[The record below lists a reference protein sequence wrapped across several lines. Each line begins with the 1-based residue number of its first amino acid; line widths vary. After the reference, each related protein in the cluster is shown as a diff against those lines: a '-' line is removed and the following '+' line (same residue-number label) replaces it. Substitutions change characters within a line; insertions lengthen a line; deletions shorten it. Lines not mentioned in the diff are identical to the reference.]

1 MAEAELRRLRGVLDE
16 LARAVAADDGA
27 ALYLDD
33 GDGLLNLAVSTS
45 NSSGY
50 ANNLL
55 DRIRG
60 RAEGRGGKTLTISLP
75 QANGFMIL
83 ARKSGADFTQQDR
96 TVARLYARQLT
107 DKGAVA
113 GSPLVHS
120 GWTRQLEAI
129 QRIAARLT
137 RLASAEEVGA
147 AICSETAQ
155 VIDHDE
161 AHVLVLDASN
171 QLRSVAAAGSS
182 GAFVAPLPVS
192 GHAADA
198 IVRAARAGVP
208 VRAGSVTDLGP
219 ERPGTYS
226 MLIAPLHYESR
237 VSGLICLLALGSQR
251 FDDDDLR
258 LLRILSDQAAV
269 AMENSRLLFGRD
281 ELVQELAGLLEI
293 SQAAGGAADEV
304 QLAALLASRLR
315 DLTRTDASLVA
326 LWDVGSTELRVVCRD
341 GVGGPATIDAAE
353 SPARRSVL
361 RDGRPRII
369 HADSPDVGVE
379 ATQLREIGAQTLML
393 LPLNAGSRTIGMIEL
408 MARHAP
414 RYLSEAEL
422 HACEAMA
429 GLAATGVERVRAAEQ
444 LRNAADMD
452 LVTGVHNHRYLQ
464 ERLRQEVA
472 RSARSHSP
480 LAVMMLD
487 LDRFKPINDKH
498 GHADGD
504 RVLHNVG
511 ATIKSHIRG
520 SDIVARYGGDEFVVL
535 MPDTTD
541 ERAEYVAQRV
551 VEGILRSRQPLADG
565 STVNVG
571 VSAGL
576 AVYPTDGRSST
587 QLLASADAAMY
598 SAKRTGGR
606 QIGRSTSRLVIEV
619 RPDTARAMG

>member
-1 MAEAELRRLRGVLDE
+1 MAEAELRRLSGVLDE

-33 GDGLLNLAVSTS
+33 GDGLLNFAVSTS
-45 NSSGY
+45 NSGGH

-83 ARKSGADFTQQDR
+83 ARKSGGEFTQQDR
-96 TVARLYARQLT
+96 TIARLYARQLT

-155 VIDHDE
+155 LIDHDE
-161 AHVLVLDASN
+161 AHVLVLDATGR
-171 QLRSVAAAGSS
+171 LRSVAAAGSG
-182 GAFVAPLPVS
+182 GAVVAPLPVS
-192 GHAADA
+192 GLAADA
-198 IVRAARAGVP
+198 IARAVRAGVP
-208 VRAGSVTDLGP
+208 VLAGSVADLGP
-219 ERPGTYS
+219 ERSGTYS
-226 MLIAPLHYESR
+226 MLIAPLHFESR
-237 VSGLICLLALGSQR
+237 VSGLICLMALGSQR

-258 LLRILSDQAAV
+258 LLLILSDQAAV
-269 AMENSRLLFGRD
+269 AMENSRLLHGRD

-293 SQAAGGAADEV
+293 SEAAGGAADEV
-304 QLAALLASRLR
+304 QLATLLSSRLR
-315 DLTRTDASLVA
+315 AATHTDASLVA

-341 GVGGPATIDAAE
+341 GVGGSARIDAAE
-353 SPARRSVL
+353 FPARRSVL

-369 HADSPDVGVE
+369 QADSPDVGVE
-379 ATQLREIGAQTLML
+379 ATQLREVGARTLML
-393 LPLNAGSRTIGMIEL
+393 LPLNAGGRTIGLIEL
-408 MARHAP
+408 LARHEP
-414 RYLSEAEL
+414 RYLTEAEM

-429 GLAATGVERVRAAEQ
+429 GLAATGMERVRVAEQ

-511 ATIKSHIRG
+511 AVIKSRIRG

-535 MPDTTD
+535 MPDTTE
-541 ERAEYVAQRV
+541 ERARYVARRV
-551 VEGILRSRQPLADG
+551 VDGILSSRQPLSDG
-565 STVNVG
+565 STASVG

-576 AVYPTDGRSST
+576 AVFPTDGRSPA
-587 QLLASADAAMY
+587 QLLAAADAAMY
-598 SAKRTGGR
+598 SAKRSGGR
-606 QIGRSTSRLVIEV
+606 RIERSTGRLVIEV
-619 RPDTARAMG
+619 VRDTAQAMG